1 MGVNGRTARQS
12 WLYVLTIV
20 SLGIG
25 SYNLLGGRLPSVLA
39 QNGDAF
45 LSRRIDQVEQRF
57 YSVESRLNRLESE
70 AGRSTI
76 LSSQTPNTN
85 DVELQFL
92 RTQVDGL
99 RTRVGELE
107 CGVLRLDERTLSPG
121 VRAAHKQSTRLD
133 PCRQDPSSQVQLSA
147 RP

>member
-1 MGVNGRTARQS
+1 MRVNGRMTRQS
-12 WLYVLTIV
+12 WLYVLAV
-20 SLGIG
+20 LSLGIG
-25 SYNLLGGRLPSVLA
+25 IYNMLGGRLPSVFA
-39 QNGDAF
+39 QNDAF

-70 AGRSTI
+70 SSRSSI
-76 LSSQTPNTN
+76 LSPQTPNTN

-92 RTQVDGL
+92 RTQVDGM

-107 CGVLRLDERTLSPG
+107 CGVLRIDERTLAPG
-121 VRAAHKQSTRLD
+121 VRAAHKQSTKLD
-133 PCRQDPSSQVQLSA
+133 PCRQDPSLQVQLSA